1 MAIEATITGNLGAD
15 PEVRWTQ
22 GGQQVTE
29 LRICATPRRQ
39 RRDMNGQPTN
49 VWEDAGA
56 PVWVRAALWGERH
69 SWIAEALRKGD
80 QVAVAGTIAKAAFTG
95 RDGQSHEALEVLGAR
110 FLGSTAARRQQRAS
124 QGPAP
129 APGNVTGNVTG
140 QPGGGS
146 PWANQPMPAD
156 PPF

>member
-15 PEVRWTQ
+15 PDVRWTQ

-39 RRDMNGQPTN
+39 RRGPDGNPTGD
-49 VWEDAGA
+49 WEDAGE
-56 PVWVRAALWGERH
+56 PFWVRAALWGERY
-69 SWIAEALRKGD
+69 SWVAETCRKGD
-80 QVAVAGTIAKAAFTG
+80 GISVAGTLALVAFTG
-95 RDGQSHEALEVLGAR
+95 KDGQRREAHEVLNPR
-110 FLGSTAARRQQRAS
+110 LLGTTAPRRQYQAS
-124 QGPAP
+124 RDPAP
-129 APGNVTGNVTG
+129 APGNPTG

-146 PWANQPMPAD
+146 PWANQPMPTD

>member
-22 GGQQVTE
+22 GGQQATE

-39 RRDMNGQPTN
+39 RRGPDGKPTS

-56 PVWVRAALWGERH
+56 PVWVRATLWGERH

-80 QVAVAGTIAKAAFTG
+80 QVAISGTIAKTEFTG
-95 RDGQSHEALEVLGAR
+95 RDGQRHEALEVLNPR
-110 FLGSTAARRQQRAS
+110 FLGSTTARRQYQDQRR
-124 QGPAP
+124 PAP

-140 QPGGGS
+140 QPGGGN
-146 PWANQPMPAD
+146 PWTNQPTPTD

>member
-15 PEVRWTQ
+15 PEARWTQ

-39 RRDMNGQPTN
+39 RRGQDGKPTGE
-49 VWEDAGA
+49 WEDAGA
-56 PVWVRAALWGERH
+56 PVWVRAGLWGERY
-69 SWIAEALRKGD
+69 SWIAETCRKGD
-80 QVAVAGTIAKAAFTG
+80 QVAVAGVIAKAEFTG
-95 RDGQSHEALEVLGAR
+95 KDGQRHEALEVLTPR
-110 FLGSTAARRQQRAS
+110 FLGSTAARRQYQAS
-124 QGPAP
+124 RGPAP
-129 APGNVTGNVTG
+129 APAVGNVTG

-146 PWANQPMPAD
+146 PWANQPTQNE

>member
-15 PEVRWTQ
+15 PAVRWPH

-39 RRDMNGQPTN
+39 RRGQDGKPTGD
-49 VWEDAGA
+49 WEDAGA
-56 PVWVRAALWGERH
+56 PVWVRAALWGERY
-69 SWIAEALRKGD
+69 SWIAETCRKGD
-80 QVAVAGTIAKAAFTG
+80 QVAISGVISKAEFTG
-95 RDGQSHEALEVLGAR
+95 NDGQRHEALEVLNPR
-110 FLGSTAARRQQRAS
+110 FLGSTA
-124 QGPAP
+124 
-129 APGNVTGNVTG
+129 GNPTG

-146 PWANQPMPAD
+146 PWANQPTQGE

>member
-39 RRDMNGQPTN
+39 RRDPDGQPTN
-49 VWEDAGA
+49 AWEDAGA
-56 PVWVRAALWGERH
+56 PMWVRAALWGERH

-80 QVAVAGTIAKAAFTG
+80 QVAISGTLAKAEFVG
-95 RDGQSHEALEVLGAR
+95 RDGQRHEALEVLNSR
-110 FLGSTAARRQQRAS
+110 FLGSTAARRQHQDQHR
-124 QGPAP
+124 PAP
-129 APGNVTGNVTG
+129 TPGNVTG

-146 PWANQPMPAD
+146 PWATQPTPTD

>member
-39 RRDMNGQPTN
+39 RRGADGKPSGE
-49 VWEDAGA
+49 WEDAGE
-56 PVWVRAALWGERH
+56 PFWVRAALWGERY
-69 SWIAEALRKGD
+69 SWVADTCRKGD
-80 QVAVAGTIAKAAFTG
+80 GISVAGTLALVAFTG
-95 RDGQSHEALEVLGAR
+95 RDGQRREAHEVLNPR
-110 FLGSTAARRQQRAS
+110 LLGTTAARRQYQAS
-124 QGPAP
+124 RGPAA
-129 APGNVTGNVTG
+129 APGNVTG
-140 QPGGGS
+140 QPGGGA
-146 PWANQPMPAD
+146 PWASQPMPTD